1 MCVRLGNTDKLEKS
15 LPSAATSRKQ
25 KAYSIRVFTLLWQ
38 QRLQLLKL
46 AAQLAIFGQA
56 ALASTSCAMNPL
68 PGKDSLPAWLPGCLP
83 KAETMS
89 RPWLKVE
96 LSQHSLFLCQFHSQM
111 LSLFLATVTFPQR
124 LNLSSTGGSTLAR
137 STARTRLHSPAR
149 ALSQSPRSIE
159 LQVGFRAR
167 PAMGCSFSY
176 VL

>member
-1 MCVRLGNTDKLEKS
+1 MATKAPASQACSTTCNIWPSSLGKHKLCNE
-15 LPSAATSRKQ
+15 PAA
-25 KAYSIRVFTLLWQ
+25 WQ
-38 QRLQLLKL
+38 RF
-46 AAQLAIFGQA
+46 AA
-56 ALASTSCAMNPL
+56 C
-68 PGKDSLPAWLPGCLP
+68 LPGCLP

-111 LSLFLATVTFPQR
+111 LSLFLATVTFRQR

-159 LQVGFRAR
+159 LHVGFRAR